1 MSRVGRLQA
10 DFMAASGDLAAARRE
25 LADEQFK
32 ARHGMPHATAFA
44 TMRENT
50 AFYRWLGIGEALAAV
65 APKPAPKAPAA
76 PSTPRVARPAMKPAD
91 ATSNAPT
98 ASAADSYKVAKREA
112 DRVQAEYDAL
122 ARELNH
128 KRAEGAAAYARM
140 QRVHDAAVAAAQAR
154 HNSKTQKD

>member
-10 DFMAASGDLAAARRE
+10 DFMAASGDLAAARRG

-44 TMRENT
+44 TMREST
-50 AFYRWLGIGEALAAV
+50 AFHRWLGIGEALAAV

-76 PSTPRVARPAMKPAD
+76 PSTPRVARPAMPAA
-91 ATSNAPT
+91 ATSNPPA

-140 QRVHDAAVAAAQAR
+140 QRAHDAAVAAVQAR
-154 HNSKTQKD
+154 HNSRTQKD